1 MPEQRKVCSVTM
13 MSAMAMTMK
22 VAMVKGVAVGA
33 VMVLMTNAGAAGGA
47 AAVEPMVALRED

>member
-1 MPEQRKVCSVTM
+1 MTM
-13 MSAMAMTMK
+13 MNAMAMTMK

-33 VMVLMTNAGAAGGA
+33 VMVLITNAGAAGGA